1 MGFRARDVLLEKN
14 MLKILIAD
22 DHQIVRRGLRMTIDA
37 EKDMQVI
44 AEAADG
50 ADVLALVEQYR
61 PDVVLL
67 DLQMPKQDGASTL
80 RQLRPAFPN
89 LPILILT
96 SFSDDAHIFAA
107 LRAGAS
113 GFLLKEMG
121 GDELVE
127 AIRGAA
133 KGRPQLHPDIARK
146 LMARAPMPEDPF
158 ESLTE
163 RERDILKLL
172 GRGRSNKEI
181 ALALT
186 LTELTV
192 KGYVSDLLAKLGVN
206 DRTQA
211 ALMAARYGL
220 VNVDEL

>member
-1 MGFRARDVLLEKN
+1 

-37 EKDMQVI
+37 EKDMLVVG
-44 AEAADG
+44 EAAEG
-50 ADVLALVEQYR
+50 AAALALVR
-61 PDVVLL
+61 KHAPDVVLL
-67 DLQMPKQDGASTL
+67 DLQMPGQNGVETL
-80 RQLRPAFPN
+80 EQLRPEFPN
-89 LPILILT
+89 LPVLILT
-96 SFSDDAHIFAA
+96 SFSDDAHIYAA

-113 GFLLKEMG
+113 GFLLKEMD

-133 KGRPQLHPDIARK
+133 KGRPQLHPEIARK

-158 ESLTE
+158 ESLTG

-172 GRGRSNKEI
+172 GHGLSNKEI
-181 ALALT
+181 ALELT
-186 LTELTV
+186 LTEMTV
-192 KGYVSDLLAKLGVN
+192 KGYVSDLLAKLGAS

-220 VNVDEL
+220 VNLGE

>member
-1 MGFRARDVLLEKN
+1 LDKDALV
-14 MLKILIAD
+14 LKIIIAD
-22 DHQIVRRGLRMTIDA
+22 DHQIVRRGLRMTLDA
-37 EKDMQVI
+37 EKDMQVV
-44 AEAADG
+44 AEASNG
-50 ADVLALVEQYR
+50 ADILALIR
-61 PDVVLL
+61 KHAPDVVLM
-67 DLQMPKQDGASTL
+67 DLQMPVMDGVYAL
-80 RQLRPAFPN
+80 EQIRPEFPV

-121 GDELVE
+121 GDELVD

-158 ESLTE
+158 ESLTDRE
-163 RERDILKLL
+163 REVLKLL
-172 GRGRSNKEI
+172 GRGMSNKEI
-181 ALALT
+181 ALELV
-186 LTELTV
+186 LTEMTV
-192 KGYVSDLLAKLGVN
+192 KGYVSDLLAKLGVS

-211 ALMAARYGL
+211 ALMAVRYGL
-220 VNVDEL
+220 VRAEEL

>member
-1 MGFRARDVLLEKN
+1 

-37 EKDMQVI
+37 EKDMMVVG
-44 AEAADG
+44 EAADG
-50 ADVLALVEQYR
+50 AAALALVR
-61 PDVVLL
+61 KCAPDVVLL
-67 DLQMPKQDGASTL
+67 DLQMPGQNGVETL
-80 RQLRPAFPN
+80 EQLRPEFPN
-89 LPILILT
+89 LPVLILT
-96 SFSDDAHIFAA
+96 SFSDDAHIYAA

-113 GFLLKEMG
+113 GFLLKEMD

-133 KGRPQLHPDIARK
+133 KGRPQLHPEIAHK

-158 ESLTE
+158 ESLTG

-172 GRGRSNKEI
+172 GHGLSNKEI
-181 ALALT
+181 ALELT
-186 LTELTV
+186 LTEMTV
-192 KGYVSDLLAKLGVN
+192 KGYVSDLLAKLGVS

-211 ALMAARYGL
+211 ALMAVRYGL
-220 VNVDEL
+220 VNLGE